1 MFVRID
7 DGISISGQLVPEDV
21 AHAAAEGIRLLVNNR
36 PDDEAPDQPPGA
48 EIEAA
53 ARAHG
58 IGYVSIPIQGSF
70 SMPQIDAMA
79 GAIEAAD
86 GPILAFC
93 RSGTRSTM
101 LWALAAARRGGDPDA
116 IAAAAAQAGYDV
128 GALMPGMRQLAAQV
142 R

>member
-53 ARAHG
+53 A
-58 IGYVSIPIQGSF
+58 
-70 SMPQIDAMA
+70 
-79 GAIEAAD
+79 
-86 GPILAFC
+86 
-93 RSGTRSTM
+93 
-101 LWALAAARRGGDPDA
+101 
-116 IAAAAAQAGYDV
+116 QAGYDV